1 MAKFLFILGS
11 GLGNANSPTRC
22 IQFAQVAHQKGHD
35 VSIFLI
41 DEGVVFAR
49 EGITDDV
56 VAPTGEELALAMEYV
71 KKEKI
76 PLYVCTPC
84 AKVRGVTEDVM
95 VEGAEYAVAAQL
107 IDLAAEA
114 KVFNF

>member
-11 GLGNANSPTRC
+11 GLGDANSPTRC
-22 IQFAQVAHQKGHD
+22 IQFAQVAHQKGHE

-49 EGITDDV
+49 DGITDDV

-71 KKEKI
+71 KQEKI

-95 VEGAEYAVAAQL
+95 IEGAEYALAAKL
-107 IDLAAEA
+107 IDLALEA